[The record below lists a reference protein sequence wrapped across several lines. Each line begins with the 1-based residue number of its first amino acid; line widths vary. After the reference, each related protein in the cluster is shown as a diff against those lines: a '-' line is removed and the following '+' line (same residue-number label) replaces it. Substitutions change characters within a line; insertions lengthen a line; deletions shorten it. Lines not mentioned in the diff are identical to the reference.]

1 MHERPTNAR
10 SKQPALLDMHCC
22 ADRLLLCWHTRTH
35 LNFVTFNRYETHTHK
50 SAGEIACYICQ
61 VYIIIHDTYTGYVYI
76 TYIKKKKKCTKKKP
90 TLSPCRS
97 TGVESE
103 KLSQWHQPREV
114 GREAR
119 RETMRRMNSY
129 SSSSLVVPIRL
140 FRGLTHVVYTYHT
153 RTYVT

>member
-76 TYIKKKKKCTKKKP
+76 TYIKKKKKMYKKETHALALPIDRRRK
-90 TLSPCRS
+90 
-97 TGVESE
+97 
-103 KLSQWHQPREV
+103 
-114 GREAR
+114 REA
-119 RETMRRMNSY
+119 
-129 SSSSLVVPIRL
+129 
-140 FRGLTHVVYTYHT
+140 LTVASAS
-153 RTYVT
+153 